1 MQRWAALWWY
11 SVRLVAIIVVLL
23 LAGALTLATCGTAHA
38 SGSGLPSLPE
48 APELDHYSE
57 YGQFGIT
64 ACALVGQAAL
74 DAKMTRRWYR
84 AAAHMLRGCGR
95 ITTARI
101 AERKARRRGMM
112 DQ

>member
-1 MQRWAALWWY
+1 MIERMLSPAFAVPAVAALL
-11 SVRLVAIIVVLL
+11 LVLVL
-23 LAGALTLATCGTAHA
+23 ASPAHA
-38 SGSGLPSLPE
+38 A

-101 AERKARRRGMM
+101 AERKARRARKGAF
-112 DQ
+112 D

>member
-1 MQRWAALWWY
+1 MTDLQRELLAILRAALDPRGW
-11 SVRLVAIIVVLL
+11 VLAVLV
-23 LAGALTLATCGTAHA
+23 LASPAHA
-38 SGSGLPSLPE
+38 A

-101 AERKARRRGMM
+101 AESKARRARKGAF
-112 DQ
+112 D

>member
-1 MQRWAALWWY
+1 MTDLQRELLAILRAALDPRGW
-11 SVRLVAIIVVLL
+11 VLAVLV
-23 LAGALTLATCGTAHA
+23 LASPAHA
-38 SGSGLPSLPE
+38 A

-101 AERKARRRGMM
+101 AERKARRSGRM

>member
-1 MQRWAALWWY
+1 MRP
-11 SVRLVAIIVVLL
+11 VAIIVVLL
-23 LAGALTLATCGTAHA
+23 LAGALTIATCGTAHA
-38 SGSGLPSLPE
+38 A

-101 AERKARRRGMM
+101 AERKARRRGRM

>member
-1 MQRWAALWWY
+1 MTEAQRELLAILRAALDPRGW
-11 SVRLVAIIVVLL
+11 VLAVLV
-23 LAGALTLATCGTAHA
+23 LASPAHA
-38 SGSGLPSLPE
+38 A

-101 AERKARRRGMM
+101 AERKARRRGRM

>member
-1 MQRWAALWWY
+1 MTEAQRE
-11 SVRLVAIIVVLL
+11 L
-23 LAGALTLATCGTAHA
+23 LAILRTALDPRGWVLAVLVLASPAHA
-38 SGSGLPSLPE
+38 A

-101 AERKARRRGMM
+101 AERKARRSGRM